1 MPGSSSPTDRW
12 TTLRRALP
20 AAAAALSLCLAV
32 SSAEAQTI
40 KFIESDPQQAGTAQP
55 RQLGLPETLWAGGT
69 RQGLGEAMDAVEATG
84 IVAAHR
90 ALSDL
95 LKAAAAPPAPA
106 SEGET
111 LDPPLIARRVA
122 ALARL
127 GAENEALALA
137 ARAPQQFRTSGILAT
152 EADIRLLRNDL
163 AGACNLPTGNPAA
176 TATTDWQKLR
186 AFCSH
191 ALGQPDA
198 AMASAMLGSLTAGT
212 ADDTFAAMFLALQFP
227 DGAKPAGIVPAQ
239 PLHAAMY
246 RFLRLR
252 PAGAQELPE
261 APATVLASLS
271 RNPNL
276 PIALRTIAMERAVAA
291 NTGSADVLAQLY
303 LEGGGTEGVG
313 PAYRSAAFAQNAQA
327 KLAALQTLWSAA
339 REAGLAAQLS
349 PLTVGMAAVGDPAA
363 ASPDVM
369 LGALRAAL
377 LSRDKPNINA
387 WRNALNTAARQPE
400 GAANRDRSYALL
412 ALAGESVPAAEQWW
426 ADWLAAA
433 KPSDAQQQLVG
444 GTLGAFGYAFALMPS
459 PRISRNSA
467 AGKIAQLAE
476 NAPGE
481 AALRALAALGD
492 GSEADA
498 AMQVTAVRTL
508 ALLHPGHAR
517 ALALEL
523 AIASGL

>member
-1 MPGSSSPTDRW
+1 MPGSSNLAGRRSI
-12 TTLRRALP
+12 LRLAFP
-20 AAAAALSLCLAV
+20 AAAAGLFLCLAAPG
-32 SSAEAQTI
+32 AEAQTI
-40 KFIESDPQQAGTAQP
+40 RFIETDPQQAGTAQP
-55 RQLGLPETLWAGGT
+55 GQLGLPETLWEGST
-69 RQGLGEAMDAVEATG
+69 RKGLGEAIDTVGATG
-84 IVAAHR
+84 IAAAHR
-90 ALSDL
+90 ALADL
-95 LKAAAAPPAPA
+95 LKAAAAPPAAAKP
-106 SEGET
+106 GET

-127 GAENEALALA
+127 GAEDEALALA
-137 ARAPQQFRTSGILAT
+137 AKTPQQFRASGILAT

-163 AGACNLPTGNPAA
+163 AGACNLPTSNPAA
-176 TATTDWQKLR
+176 TAATDWQKLR

-198 AMASAMLGSLTAGT
+198 AMASAMLGSLTAKT

-227 DGAKPAGIVPAQ
+227 DGPKPAGIVPTQ

-261 APATVLASLS
+261 EPATVLASLS

-276 PIALRTIAMERAVAA
+276 SIALRTLAMERAVAA
-291 NTGSADVLAQLY
+291 NTGSAGILAQLY
-303 LEGGGTEGVG
+303 LEGGGAEGVG

-339 REAGLAAQLS
+339 REAGLAAQLA

-363 ASPDVM
+363 ASPDVI

-377 LSRDKPNINA
+377 LAQDRQAINA
-387 WRNALNTAARQPE
+387 WRDALTAASLLPE
-400 GAANRDRSYALL
+400 GAANRDKSYALL
-412 ALAGESVPAAEQWW
+412 ALAGESVPPAEQWW
-426 ADWLAAA
+426 AAWLAAA
-433 KPSDAQQQLVG
+433 KPTDAQQQLVG
-444 GTLGAFGYAFALMPS
+444 GTLGALGNAFALMPS
-459 PRISRNSA
+459 PKISRKSA
-467 AGKIAQLAE
+467 AGKIARLAE
-476 NAPGE
+476 KAPGE
-481 AALRALAALGD
+481 AALRALATLGD
-492 GSEADA
+492 GSKSDA